1 MRSRVEPA
9 SLKRC
14 YATVGSQGPTAEN
27 KQRSVK
33 KAQTVEG
40 GWLWT
45 SLCEG
50 RGRDPRVQ
58 RVQGT
63 EYRVQSEGYTV
74 QSMSLCHCVQVCTYL
89 GEYTKALIASAD
101 NVGSKQF
108 QDIRAG
114 LRPDSVVLMGKNTM
128 IKRSIREY
136 AKSTGD
142 ESWNPLLDLLVV
154 SAPSSLLYNANV
166 ILYFTVRQ

>member
-1 MRSRVEPA
+1 
-9 SLKRC
+9 
-14 YATVGSQGPTAEN
+14 
-27 KQRSVK
+27 
-33 KAQTVEG
+33 
-40 GWLWT
+40 
-45 SLCEG
+45 
-50 RGRDPRVQ
+50 
-58 RVQGT
+58 
-63 EYRVQSEGYTV
+63 
-74 QSMSLCHCVQVCTYL
+74 MSLCHCVQVCTYL